1 MRGIR
6 LFTLITAF
14 IMLAVISVE
23 RPHAQNSSIP
33 KGIAALVDSMKV
45 LEAPLLAP
53 KSFERTMIK
62 YSDVGKQL
70 EKGKTVDELRQKLE
84 EIRVLSLNTID
95 AVQRARRQLGNILE
109 VRQKAM
115 AANAP
120 RLAPQIYEEAEK
132 SLSTAAA
139 KIESDDNSGGL
150 KEAEKGLP
158 LYDSAELI
166 AIKRALLDK
175 ADSLIAAAV
184 QAGAEK
190 FSPVSLGKARAA
202 RAEADSILTID
213 RYERERTTELISEA
227 EYEARHASYI
237 TQKILAIE
245 RKDYDWE
252 KLILECEAEIG
263 KIARNLR
270 LEDVRFDL
278 GYALVVDTIK
288 AVENV
293 IINGFIEFGSQ
304 LKVKDTAGL
313 QDLSL
318 KIKNSIDSLLR
329 QNDSLNAALS
339 TKEQKLTQLEASS
352 AETEEALR
360 KRRDREAR
368 FKKAQELIGRDE
380 GEVLY
385 NADNDIILRLPGLS
399 FDVGQSK
406 IKESHLEL
414 LEKVVEILRMFPDAR
429 YFVEG
434 HTDDKGR
441 PSENQTL
448 SEARALAVM
457 EWLTERLLLRP
468 DRITSKGFGSDKPVA
483 SNKSAEGR
491 SKNRRI
497 DIVIS
502 D

>member
-6 LFTLITAF
+6 LFTFFAAF
-14 IMLAVISVE
+14 LLLAIISVE
-23 RPHAQNSSIP
+23 QPYAQNSNIP
-33 KGIAALVDSMKV
+33 KDLTTLVDSLKV

-53 KSFERTMIK
+53 KSYERTISK
-62 YSDVGKQL
+62 LSDAGKEL

-95 AVQRARRQLGNILE
+95 AVQRARRHLGNILE
-109 VRQKAM
+109 ARQKAQ
-115 AANAP
+115 AANA
-120 RLAPQIYEEAEK
+120 LQFAPELYENAEK
-132 SLSTAAA
+132 TLSNAAA
-139 KIESDDNSGGL
+139 KIESDDITGGTR
-150 KEAEKGLP
+150 EAEKGLP
-158 LYDSAELI
+158 LYDSAELK

-175 ADSLIAAAV
+175 ADSLIAAAI

-190 FSPVSLGKARAA
+190 FSPISLGKARAA
-202 RAEADSILTID
+202 RTEADSILTLD
-213 RYERERTTELISEA
+213 RYERERTTKLISEA

-237 TQKILAIE
+237 TAKILGMQ

-252 KLILECEAEIG
+252 KLILECEEEVD
-263 KIARNLR
+263 KIARSQGLN
-270 LEDVRFDL
+270 DVPFDQ
-278 GYALVVDTIK
+278 GSEPIVDTIITI
-288 AVENV
+288 ADAFFSG
-293 IINGFIEFGSQ
+293 IAAMGRQ
-304 LKVKDTAGL
+304 
-313 QDLSL
+313 L
-318 KIKNSIDSLLR
+318 KIKDTTNLYDLSAHIKLSLDTLVR
-329 QNDSLNAALS
+329 QNDSLKAALS
-339 TKEQKLTQLEASS
+339 SKEQTLTELQASN

-360 KRRDREAR
+360 KRQDREAR

-385 NADNDIILRLPGLS
+385 NADNDIIIRLPGLS
-399 FDVGQSK
+399 FDVGESK
-406 IKESHLEL
+406 IKESHLPL

-441 PSENQTL
+441 PSENQAL

-457 EWLTERLLLRP
+457 EWLKDRLLLRP
-468 DRITSKGFGSDKPVA
+468 DRITSKGYGSDKPVA
-483 SNKSAEGR
+483 SNKTAEGR
-491 SKNRRI
+491 AKNRRI